1 MVKIE
6 YSPDPTKSEV
16 IYSEHE
22 TVGDFLRSGFT
33 REELIDLRFFKTD
46 LLGEEIDTSDGSFI
60 KIDSDIVCVTHDSKI
75 PKGPETWAVL
85 IVAAL
90 ISFSAVLLIK
100 PPGVT
105 DPGSRSQGSA
115 TNALGESTNEPA
127 KLGSRIDDIFGFVP
141 KHTPKLWQL
150 PYRIGVDNQ
159 EVEVMLT
166 CVGRGQY
173 EHDEDRVFDGDTP
186 YKRIPNAAANFYGPG
201 TYPGNGSPYSQI
213 GDLIDQKIG
222 IYRQPNDLNP
232 SELLP
237 PNDLDVAAVEWRI
250 TTTDNG
256 NGTYSVEFFGSNII
270 DLEIDLT
277 EYLTPTE
284 DVDIRDVWRTVN
296 TGTQTLYYFISQA
309 GQLTEQFTTVDQ
321 VDLSNNYTLDTVTS
335 DRFTFTTTN
344 SDWDGL
350 SNYSPVSTIYFSEN
364 AYIDSSNNYVAFFT
378 LDPDINLNLD
388 YYSDPTEPPAL
399 DSLMTTS
406 VLQRFPS
413 VGSVTNNLVGP
424 VTVSK
429 DVDELIINATSASG
443 FYKLYK
449 NNEREINAQVEVIYE
464 QLDSNGDVIP
474 GSQFSQQFDYNS
486 NESNVRFSVYQT
498 YRVDVSS
505 IPNDIR
511 VYMRRLTNR
520 DKNSNVSNADKIEWT
535 SMFTYEPLPLGHDFG
550 DVTLIHWYVPSNSQ
564 SRLTKQRKSN
574 LDVTRK
580 ITQYLG
586 NGVFGPTESYATD
599 DYSQIK
605 IHVALD
611 PWIGRLQLDQINA
624 DGFLTQKQQIIDYFG
639 GTDTDMVRFGYDFDN
654 TEMSFQDTFKTI
666 CDVVNCI
673 PYVQFG
679 VYDSF
684 FEGKQ
689 LTSTRQITHRNKIPG
704 SETRKEN
711 YFMKYDGVELT
722 YRDED
727 SAVNETIYIPEDRSA
742 TNPERKELPG
752 CVTRLQ
758 AFRRAYRDYQKQ
770 AHQYIQVDFDT
781 DDFGKLIVPGA
792 RIDSPDGTR
801 FTKREGVDD
810 GYRIYDGEIVEV
822 NGLTVELSQP
832 VSFVEGEDHYIQ
844 FTKSDGTNSEVIQVT
859 TGDNEFIVVMME
871 LPTEPLYDGYLRD
884 KTKFTFCSEQA
895 RDSIALIPRAMSSK
909 IDKGKEIFS
918 FTNINYTHR
927 YYDGDT
933 EYPQ

>member
-16 IYSEHE
+16 IYSEHN

-75 PKGPETWAVL
+75 PKGPEVWVPL
-85 IVAAL
+85 IISAL
-90 ISFSAVLLIK
+90 ISFAAVLLIK

-159 EVEVMLT
+159 EVEVLLT
-166 CVGRGQY
+166 CIGRGQY
-173 EHDEDRVFDGDTP
+173 EHDDNKVFDGDTL
-186 YKRIPNAAANFYGPG
+186 YRNIPNAAVNFYGPG
-201 TYPGNGSPYSQI
+201 THPGNGSPYSQI
-213 GDLIDQKIG
+213 GELIDQKIG
-222 IYRQPNDLNP
+222 LYRQPNDLNP

-237 PNDLDVAAVEWRI
+237 PNDLDVAAVQWKI

-256 NGTYSVEFFGSNII
+256 NGTYTIEFFGSNVGE
-270 DLEIDLT
+270 LEIDLT
-277 EYLTPTE
+277 DYFSPGENT
-284 DVDIRDVWRTVN
+284 DFRDVFRFTS
-296 TGTQTLYYFISQA
+296 TGNRTLYYSPGLGSYTPSENFD
-309 GQLTEQFTTVDQ
+309 TF
-321 VDLSNNYTLDTVTS
+321 DLVNLSGSYALDAVSSDTL
-335 DRFTFTTTN
+335 TFTTSN
-344 SDWDGL
+344 SDYAGL
-350 SNYSPVSTIYFSEN
+350 NYYTPVSNYYRAYN
-364 AYIDSSNNYVAFFT
+364 AYDPINPLHVEFWTNDNNIADFQ
-378 LDPDINLNLD
+378 
-388 YYSDPTEPPAL
+388 YYSDSNDPPA
-399 DSLMTTS
+399 SNSMMTVEQS
-406 VLQRFPS
+406 QKYPS
-413 VGSVTNNLVGP
+413 VGSVTNNYVGP
-424 VTVSK
+424 VTLSA
-429 DVDELIINATSASG
+429 DVEEIIVNCTSASG

-449 NNEREINAQVEVIYE
+449 NNERSIAAQVELLYDE
-464 QLDSNGDVIP
+464 LDANGDPIP
-474 GSQFSQQFDYNS
+474 GTEQPFVFDYNS

-505 IPNDIR
+505 VSNPIR
-511 VYMRRLTNR
+511 VFMRRLTNR
-520 DKNSNVSNADKIEWT
+520 DKSDNVSNADKIEWT
-535 SMFTYEPLPLGHDFG
+535 SIFTYEPLPLGHDFG
-550 DVTLIHWYVPSNSQ
+550 DVTLAHWYVPSNSQ

-639 GTDTDMVRFGYDFDN
+639 GIDTDMVRFGYDFDN
-654 TEMSFQDTFKTI
+654 TEVSFQDTFKTI

-810 GYRIYDGEIVEV
+810 GYRVYDGEIVEV
-822 NGLTVELSQP
+822 RGLAVELSQP
-832 VSFVEGEDHYIQ
+832 VEFTEGEDHYIQ
-844 FTKSDGTNSEVIQVT
+844 FTKSDGTNGSVIQVT
-859 TGDNEFIVVMME
+859 PGEDEFTVVMTE
-871 LPTEPLYDGYLRD
+871 IPEEPLYDGYERD
-884 KTKFTFCSEQA
+884 KTKFTFCSEQL
-895 RDSIALIPRAMSSK
+895 RDAIALIPRAMSSK
-909 IDKGKEIFS
+909 IDEGKEVFS